1 MVDLSIKKI
10 FSVDLL
16 LNRESVFNVRKE
28 ENILEETIYQK
39 GKIIYEN

>member
-1 MVDLSIKKI
+1 M
-10 FSVDLL
+10 L
-16 LNRESVFNVRKE
+16 LNRESVFNLRKM